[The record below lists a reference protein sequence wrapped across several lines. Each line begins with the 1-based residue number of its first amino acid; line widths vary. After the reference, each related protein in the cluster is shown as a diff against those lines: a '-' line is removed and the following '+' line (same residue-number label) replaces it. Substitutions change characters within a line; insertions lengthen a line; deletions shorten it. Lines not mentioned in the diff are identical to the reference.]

1 MGTSPGRLE
10 DPVEPSLPMSKRDGS
25 DVAIG

>member
-1 MGTSPGRLE
+1 MGTIPGRLE
-10 DPVEPSLPMSKRDGS
+10 DPMEPSLPMSKREGS